1 MKDSQEK
8 GKKNQFLEWL
18 IIGLALVGAGLF
30 ALLYPN
36 LISGYLPLVMGLVA
50 IFAGSI
56 YAAVYIRGLIAG
68 SGKRTSSFTK
78 AVIPLV
84 VGLLLLIK
92 PAETIKYLLVAAG
105 VYFIVQALVGVIF
118 ALVMRAFSKGLFWI
132 VFVPVLLLLITGLL
146 IIIAPTALGI
156 PVETVIG
163 FGLALN
169 GLLYLVKALGSKK
182 GKRPDEEN
190 LPSPDEKE
198 QPSS

>member
-18 IIGLALVGAGLF
+18 IIGLVLVGAGLF

-36 LISGYLPLVMGLVA
+36 LVSGYLTLVIGLVA
-50 IFAGSI
+50 IFAGGI
-56 YAAVYIRGLIAG
+56 YAAIYIRGLTTG
-68 SGKRTSSFTK
+68 GGKVASSLTK
-78 AVIPLV
+78 AVISLV

-92 PAETIKYLLVAAG
+92 PDETIKYLLVAAG
-105 VYFIVQALVGVIF
+105 VYFIVQALAGVIF

-146 IIIAPTALGI
+146 IIIAPTALGV
-156 PVETVIG
+156 PVDTVIG

-169 GLLYLVKALGSKK
+169 GLLYLVKALGSKM
-182 GKRPDEEN
+182 GKKTGKKEM
-190 LPSPDEKE
+190 PSAAGED
-198 QPSS
+198 QAPS